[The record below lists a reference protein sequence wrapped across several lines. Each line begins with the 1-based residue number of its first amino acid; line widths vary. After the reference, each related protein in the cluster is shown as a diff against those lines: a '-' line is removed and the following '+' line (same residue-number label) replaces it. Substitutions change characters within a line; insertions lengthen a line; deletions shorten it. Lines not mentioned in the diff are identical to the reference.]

1 MEGRHT
7 LSTIN
12 QKFERIISFNASFVP
27 VISTR
32 SCIISNNGIVT
43 IHHFQALIEGRGED
57 YSSANTKGVK
67 TSEGLDFARRGFFH
81 GSGKRR
87 DWIILAGT
95 SVIIRFPGKRLF
107 EPPTFVITY
116 HAPGERSEY
125 GEKWTE
131 WISLDSNNNNNN
143 NNNDLSMILGGGIF

>member
-1 MEGRHT
+1 M
-7 LSTIN
+7 
-12 QKFERIISFNASFVP
+12 
-27 VISTR
+27 
-32 SCIISNNGIVT
+32 
-43 IHHFQALIEGRGED
+43 
-57 YSSANTKGVK
+57 K

-143 NNNDLSMILGGGIF
+143 NDLSMILGGRNFLGGEKFSTPGGRQKSLGWGRVGGGRG